1 MADRRRTIST
11 NPGGGA
17 GVPSSIPRPNTTLR
31 QSLAPGGG
39 AVRASLA
46 PSHGMMGGSIGG
58 GRARASIAPGAYA
71 SQHGFGESQSSSQ
84 GSSQGVFS
92 QGHGGP
98 PAGANRPEP
107 PMTVGRMGAYSSFG
121 ASMSVGRPG
130 GPLRSSMAPM
140 GMSAALMEYAPPS
153 ERRTSTYRRSTMGAS
168 AALLTTPGGGIGTS
182 TAARPAKDPRE
193 SRQRA
198 NREAWA
204 KEIVSF
210 CLENHFTTEVKQLLQ
225 PTGTQFQA
233 LFKFLVNQF
242 DPSINFGQGGTGKK
256 FEDEVLATLRMV
268 QYPFTDSI
276 SKSHLQAIGSAQS
289 WPNMLAMLH
298 WLVVTIKNRHLA
310 FTSYPELHIPAYD
323 YPERAQ
329 SEDVTAHAWLQYVGQ
344 SYAKFLFG
352 AEDDEFAEEEE
363 DFRRTVEGSRQAQRQ
378 RLEELRAEQEDL
390 QRQWKVLTE
399 RPDPIHAYHA
409 HNAAVKSDMTKCDEY
424 ISGLTKKIEGY
435 KMAKQLAEQDNER
448 ARQERE
454 AKRAEQGRLE
464 AMVKAQKLTP
474 LEIQTLSSD
483 KQALTKQTHDVQQR
497 YRSVLSKNMSLE
509 VDLNNK
515 VTAASALAAEY
526 DEKAQKLG
534 LLDGPIEGYEHV
546 PFAQEVNGASENP
559 VPEGLGTVVKPALLQ
574 LRARTRD
581 ELKDLNREDVDVEER
596 VTKVREDMG
605 ELADQEKASEEELRL
620 VDAEK
625 EKLQDV
631 MDREAATTEAELS
644 RLQNQ
649 VTAIS
654 STMEQAL
661 SAADHRYEQRVVE
674 RMAAYEQTTAL
685 RNANRA
691 ALEQAIEQI
700 MTYKEHMTEKTDR
713 LGVLLDEAEG
723 AVAV

>member
-11 NPGGGA
+11 NPGGSSSGLP
-17 GVPSSIPRPNTTLR
+17 VPSSIPRPNTTLR
-31 QSLAPGGG
+31 QSLAPGAG
-39 AVRASLA
+39 RASLA
-46 PSHGMMGGSIGG
+46 PSMGMSAGGGG

-98 PAGANRPEP
+98 PAGASRPEP

-140 GMSAALMEYAPPS
+140 GMSAAPMD
-153 ERRTSTYRRSTMGAS
+153 ERRTSTYRRSTLGAS
-168 AALLTTPGGGIGTS
+168 NALLTATPGGGIGTS

-193 SRQRA
+193 ARQKA

-204 KEIVSF
+204 REIVSF

-310 FTSYPELHIPAYD
+310 FTSYPELHIPAFD

-344 SYAKFLFG
+344 SYTKFLFG
-352 AEDDEFAEEEE
+352 AEDDAFEEEEE

-378 RLEELRAEQEDL
+378 RLDELRAEREDL
-390 QRQWKVLTE
+390 ERQWKELTAL
-399 RPDPIHAYHA
+399 PDPIHAYHA
-409 HNAAVKSDMTKCDEY
+409 HIAAVKSDMNKCNEY
-424 ISGLTKKIEGY
+424 ISGLTKKMENY
-435 KMAKQLAEQDNER
+435 KMAKQQAEQDNER

-454 AKRAEQGRLE
+454 SKRAEQHRLE
-464 AMVKAQKLTP
+464 AAVKAQKLTP

-483 KQALTKQTHDVQQR
+483 KQALTKQTHDIQQR
-497 YRSVLSKNMSLE
+497 YRAVVGKTMSLE

-515 VTAASALAAEY
+515 ITAASALAAEY
-526 DEKAQKLG
+526 DEKAQRLG

-559 VPEGLGTVVKPALLQ
+559 VPEGLTAVVKPALQQ

-581 ELKDLNREDVDVEER
+581 ELKEVNREDVDVEEK
-596 VTKVREDMG
+596 VTKVREEMG
-605 ELADQEKASEEELRL
+605 ELADQEKGSEEELRL

-631 MDREAATTEAELS
+631 MDREAATTDAELA

-661 SAADHRYEQRVVE
+661 SAAEHRYEQRVVE
-674 RMAAYEQTTAL
+674 RMAAHEQTSAL

-713 LGVLLDEAEG
+713 LGALLAEAEG
-723 AVAV
+723 AMAV